1 MTAPIRIDHS
11 ARIEQ
16 SLIKL
21 NSRACQ
27 MAEQVHSLE
36 EQVISQLKQLLLELD
51 KEIVQSKKF
60 IPLYD
65 REKFYQ
71 WNEKFLG
78 KFYNT
83 IFKLFLETRQY
94 QILVH
99 EYHVINQAIKAEV
112 SHG

>member
-1 MTAPIRIDHS
+1 MG
-11 ARIEQ
+11 
-16 SLIKL
+16 
-21 NSRACQ
+21 
-27 MAEQVHSLE
+27 EQVHSLE
-36 EQVISQLKQLLLELD
+36 QQVISQLKQLLLALD
-51 KEIVQSKKF
+51 KEIAQSKKF

-83 IFKLFLETRQY
+83 LFKLFLETRQY
-94 QILVH
+94 EILVQD
-99 EYHVINQAIKAEV
+99 YHATNQTIKAEV